1 MPATTTRVLLVRHGQ
16 SFANAGGKTPDHILN
31 PLTQLGQA
39 QAQNVAEQLDC
50 QPSLIAVSPFPRAQQ
65 TAEPIRQRFPHS
77 PVEEWAIEEF
87 TFLNT
92 TLYHNTSEA
101 DRWPHVSAFW
111 NRADPT
117 YIDGPGSESFTQFLD
132 RAREAI
138 RRLIALNPGAC
149 VVLVTHGYFMQA
161 FRLIVLFPHATDAE
175 LMQNF
180 LQFHLDNFIKNVD
193 LLEFEIRD
201 GKIKSIGQPHL
212 GGVKGVTLQGEN
224 FHA

>member
-16 SFANAGGKTPDHILN
+16 SLANAGGKTVRPH
-31 PLTQLGQA
+31 PESAHSLGRT
-39 QAQNVAEQLDC
+39 QAQNFAEQLDC

-65 TAEPIRQRFPHS
+65 TAEPIRQRFPNS
-77 PVEEWAIEEF
+77 PVEEWPIEEF

-101 DRWPHVSAFW
+101 DRWPHVSDFW
-111 NRADPT
+111 ERADPA

-138 RRLIALNPGAC
+138 RRLIALNPGGC

-175 LMQNF
+175 LMQTF
-180 LQFHLDNFIKNVD
+180 CAFISSTSSRTSIHSNLKFVTVK
-193 LLEFEIRD
+193 F
-201 GKIKSIGQPHL
+201 KFIGQPHSAAASHF
-212 GGVKGVTLQGEN
+212 KERTS
-224 FHA
+224 HA